1 MNKIIFTNNQYSPK
15 IQVETIMSKIA
26 IYERRRIITKFSI
39 HSSILALAGIGLVY
53 TTNYLMLNINDSGF
67 IDYMSLMF
75 TDSKTMFS
83 YIGDFILS
91 LASSWPIFATILVV
105 GTLLIFINSI
115 AKTFQYYSY
124 LSINHKQSIS

>member
-1 MNKIIFTNNQYSPK
+1 MSKIIFTNNQYSPK

-53 TTNYLMLNINDSGF
+53 TTNYLILNISDSGF
-67 IDYMSLMF
+67 IDYMSLVF
-75 TDSKTMFS
+75 TDSQTVFS

-91 LASSWPIFATILVV
+91 LASSWPIFATILVT

-115 AKTFQYYSY
+115 VTTFKYYSY

>member
-1 MNKIIFTNNQYSPK
+1 MSKIIFTDNQYSPK

-26 IYERRRIITKFSI
+26 IYERRRIAFKFSI
-39 HSSILALAGIGLVY
+39 HSSILALAGTSLVY
-53 TTNYLMLNINDSGF
+53 ATNYLILNMKDSGF
-67 IDYMSLMF
+67 IDYISLIF
-75 TDSKTMFS
+75 TDSQIVFN

-124 LSINHKQSIS
+124 LSINNKQSIS